1 MGQCSPKLKIKVDMQ
16 HSESPISAVPDA
28 LVVALEKLARRAG
41 AAILEVKRGGIQ
53 SEAKCDGSPVTE
65 ADLAANAVIL
75 EGLSTLLPDIPLIT
89 EEGDDGLK
97 ALADPDADFVLV
109 DPLDGTREFVTGDPD
124 YTVNI
129 AFVRRRRPVVG
140 IVHMPETGLSWVGD
154 SRTTPSAAWQIDHI
168 GAWQSIQTRAA
179 GEALAVLTSR
189 SHQDPATEAFLK
201 KVQVSELVRRGS
213 SLKFCLIA
221 LGQGDLYP
229 RFGPTMEW
237 DTAAGDAVLTAAGG
251 AMLALNGQA
260 FLYGKI
266 NEACRNGGFMA
277 MGDPGLAVTL
287 F

>member
-1 MGQCSPKLKIKVDMQ
+1 MQ
-16 HSESPISAVPDA
+16 HSDSPISAVPDE
-28 LVVALEKLARRAG
+28 LVIALEALARRAG
-41 AAILEVKRGGIQ
+41 AAILVVKRGGIHA
-53 SEAKCDGSPVTE
+53 EAKSDGSPVTE
-65 ADLAANAVIL
+65 ADLAANLVIL
-75 EGLSTLLPDIPLIT
+75 DGLSTLLPDVPLIT

-97 ALADPDADFVLV
+97 VLADPDADFLLI
-109 DPLDGTREFVTGDPD
+109 DPLDGTREFVSGDPD

-129 AFVRRRRPVVG
+129 AYVRRGRPVVG

-154 SRTTPSAAWQIDHI
+154 SRTTPSAAWQIDHN
-168 GAWQSIQTRAA
+168 GAWQSIQTRTS
-179 GEALAVLTSR
+179 GKTLAVLTSR
-189 SHQDPATEAFLK
+189 SHQDPDTEAFLK
-201 KVQVSELVRRGS
+201 KVSVSELVRRGS

-221 LGQGDLYP
+221 AGQGDLYP

-251 AMLALNGQA
+251 AMLDLNGQA

-266 NEACRNGGFMA
+266 SEGCRNAGFMA

>member
-1 MGQCSPKLKIKVDMQ
+1 MQ
-16 HSESPISAVPDA
+16 HSESLISAVPDE
-28 LVVALEKLARRAG
+28 LVVALEALARRAG
-41 AAILEVKRGGIQ
+41 AAILEVKRCGIHAQ
-53 SEAKCDGSPVTE
+53 AKSDGSPVTE

-75 EGLSTLLPDIPLIT
+75 EGLNTLLPDIPLIT

-97 ALADPDADFVLV
+97 ALADPDADFLLI
-109 DPLDGTREFVTGDPD
+109 DPLDGTREFVSGDPD

-129 AFVRRRRPVVG
+129 AYMRRRRPVVG

-154 SRTTPSAAWQIDHI
+154 SRTIPIAAWQIDHT
-168 GAWQSIQTRAA
+168 GAWQSIHTRAA
-179 GEALAVLTSR
+179 GETLAVLTSR
-189 SHQDPATEAFLK
+189 SHQDPDTEAFLK
-201 KVQVSELVRRGS
+201 KVPVSELVRRGS

-221 LGQGDLYP
+221 AGQGDLYP

-251 AMLALNGQA
+251 AMLDLNGQA

-266 NEACRNGGFMA
+266 SEGCRNCGFMA
-277 MGDPGLAVTL
+277 MGDPSLDVTL